1 MQWTIVISDIQ
12 ARHGWTQ
19 PQIAKAA
26 GCGQAT
32 ISDLATGKTTEP
44 RFGLGKVLLALRDK
58 RPIERPS
65 PATIRTAASHD
76 GEAAQVRLAEA

>member
-58 RPIERPS
+58 RPAELVDLHQQVL
-65 PATIRTAASHD
+65 AS
-76 GEAAQVRLAEA
+76 AVAEV